1 MVKLLRR
8 LVPWLMLVWTCA
20 AAAASLEVRV
30 EPKSLAMGEPLSA
43 EIRASGLGARLDES
57 IIAPW
62 RRDFEVYTASTS
74 TTEQRGRSTQVM
86 SVTLYPLR
94 SGDLSLAPLALAGKT
109 SRAVP
114 VRVETSGPDVPRVF
128 ARAYLDRIHPNGHG
142 GRANPNDERRDRR
155 VRSLSPTSPPEGESD
170 EVSLRDVHVTVREAV
185 LLTLDLHDDGSLQWS
200 PPGELRAPDMHLRY
214 LGERQAEATLE
225 GTAYTV
231 HRYHWALTPLR
242 EGSLEVKFPTLAAVK
257 FGKRLRYPAPAVG
270 FEASPVPAYLPV
282 HVPVGKVSLAPGPLP
297 AGWVVGRPVNWTF
310 TVSGAGITAEGLSR
324 LLADMPDRAGLR
336 AYAAQ
341 VSGRP
346 ATPGDAAAAQTFD
359 VAIPVMPLAGG
370 EIRLPDVRLPYFDQA
385 AGRIVLAQL
394 TGAPVEVVDPVR
406 QRIIVAGLLLG
417 GTLLAGMLAYI
428 GMRRWKRMRIR
439 HAALAR
445 VGTADSA
452 EALTRALLAFDD
464 GHGAPGGATL
474 GQWLVRLEERME
486 APEQLARLV
495 QALEV
500 GRYGTGNKPEIAA
513 LRGYFAQTLARL
525 RPKRNSAG
533 RKRDSASSDWTDAA
547 REIA

>member
-8 LVPWLMLVWTCA
+8 LIPWLMLVWTWA

-30 EPKSLAMGEPLSA
+30 EPKTLAMGEPLSA

-94 SGDLSLAPLALAGKT
+94 SGELSLAPLALAGKT

-114 VRVETSGPDVPRVF
+114 VRVETSGPDVPRVVT
-128 ARAYLDRIHPNGHG
+128 RAYLDRIHP
-142 GRANPNDERRDRR
+142 
-155 VRSLSPTSPPEGESD
+155 
-170 EVSLRDVHVTVREAV
+170 TVREAV
-185 LLTLDLHDDGSLQWS
+185 LLTLDLYDDGSLQWS

-214 LGERQAEATLE
+214 LGERQAQATLE
-225 GTAYTV
+225 GAAYTV
-231 HRYHWALTPLR
+231 HRYLWALTPLR
-242 EGSLEVKFPTLAAVK
+242 DGSLEVKFPTLAAVK

-270 FEASPVPAYLPV
+270 FRASPVPAYLPV

-324 LLADMPDRAGLR
+324 LLADMPDRAGLH

-359 VAIPVMPLAGG
+359 VTIPVTPLAGG

-406 QRIIVAGLLLG
+406 QRIIAASLLLG
-417 GTLLAGMLAYI
+417 GTLLAGMLVYI

-439 HAALAR
+439 HAALAQVR
-445 VGTADSA
+445 AADSA

-464 GHGAPGGATL
+464 GHGAPGGTTL
-474 GQWLVRLEERME
+474 GQWLVRLEDRMG
-486 APEQLARLV
+486 APEQLTRLV
-495 QALEV
+495 EVLEA
-500 GRYGTGNKPEIAA
+500 GRYGAVKLPDIVA
-513 LRGYFAQTLARL
+513 LRAAFAQALARM
-525 RPKRNSAG
+525 RPKRAG
-533 RKRDSASSDWTDAA
+533 AEKLIASSPKACNTLDITYP
-547 REIA
+547 